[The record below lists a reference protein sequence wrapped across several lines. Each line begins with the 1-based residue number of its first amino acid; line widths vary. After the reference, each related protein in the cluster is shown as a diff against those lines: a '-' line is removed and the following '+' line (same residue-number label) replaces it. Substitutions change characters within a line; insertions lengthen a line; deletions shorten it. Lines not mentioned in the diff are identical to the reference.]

1 MLCAGREWSLGE
13 FLGQNLGH
21 WNPEFSVG
29 PRHQRGPKSW
39 PSNSL
44 VKDKK
49 SGHSRRLVPCGETAI
64 SWKKGFWGTGAS
76 ELDCH
81 VWSDILCAPGPW
93 LLPHPLSLSFSE
105 VYYRAGWSLCFC
117 CCFKC
122 EWLGGGYISL
132 LGQRSIKQRLLFSFW
147 LLHSVQNALGL
158 SSSLEL
164 SQMCS
169 FYS

>member
-1 MLCAGREWSLGE
+1 MLYAGREWSLGE

-21 WNPEFSVG
+21 LNPEFSVG
-29 PRHQRGPKSW
+29 PRHQRGPRSW

-76 ELDCH
+76 KLACH

-105 VYYRAGWSLCFC
+105 VYYRAGWSLCCC

-122 EWLGGGYISL
+122 EWLEGLHFPSGSTQYKTEASF
-132 LGQRSIKQRLLFSFW
+132 LFLTYFTLYTMLW
-147 LLHSVQNALGL
+147 VHPPH
-158 SSSLEL
+158 
-164 SQMCS
+164 
-169 FYS
+169 